1 MSVVEGIPDP
11 SVIAGKFPQ
20 KLPATVT
27 DTEGTSVTITDTSR
41 ILALDITAT
50 LSRTV
55 IALGFGESI
64 VGRSV
69 SSTEKMLA
77 DLPVVSSDGIALN
90 AEAILNLHPTVV
102 FTDRTLGPPEV
113 ISQIQAAGIP
123 VVITE
128 SDHSVE
134 TVGAEIE
141 AVAAAL
147 GVPEAGKALAKRASA
162 EITAAKEQ
170 IAQWTPKDPLKIAF
184 LYVRGTA
191 GVFFIFG
198 GEEYGAIDL
207 IEGVGGVDIAAKTG
221 IKGLTPASA
230 ESLLTINPEVIF
242 TMTGG
247 LESTK
252 GMEGLLA
259 RPGVSSTIA
268 GKKQRVVAIPDGL
281 SLAFGPQTGDVL
293 LAVARALYGVK

>member
-1 MSVVEGIPDP
+1 M
-11 SVIAGKFPQ
+11 
-20 KLPATVT
+20 
-27 DTEGTSVTITDTSR
+27 
-41 ILALDITAT
+41 
-50 LSRTV
+50 
-55 IALGFGESI
+55 
-64 VGRSV
+64 
-69 SSTEKMLA
+69 
-77 DLPVVSSDGIALN
+77 
-90 AEAILNLHPTVV
+90 
-102 FTDRTLGPPEV
+102 
-113 ISQIQAAGIP
+113 
-123 VVITE
+123 
-128 SDHSVE
+128 
-134 TVGAEIE
+134 
-141 AVAAAL
+141 
-147 GVPEAGKALAKRASA
+147 
-162 EITAAKEQ
+162 
-170 IAQWTPKDPLKIAF
+170 
-184 LYVRGTA
+184 RGTA

-221 IKGLTPASA
+221 ITGLTPANA
-230 ESLLTINPEVIF
+230 ESLLAMNPEVIF